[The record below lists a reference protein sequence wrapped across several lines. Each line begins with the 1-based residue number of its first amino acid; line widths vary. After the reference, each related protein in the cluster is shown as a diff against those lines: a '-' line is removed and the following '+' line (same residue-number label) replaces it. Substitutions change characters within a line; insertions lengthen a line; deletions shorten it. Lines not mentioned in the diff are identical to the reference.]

1 MRAIIPCFA
10 SLFDLF
16 VSLQQFLINKRTIIM
31 YVIPSSELIIN
42 GDGSV
47 FHLHLKPG
55 QLADTV
61 ILVGDPGR
69 VETVSGCF
77 SSVECRAQNREFVSC
92 TGVYKGKRIT
102 ALSTGIGT
110 GNIDI
115 VLTELDAL
123 ANVDFATRTVKPEHR
138 TLTLIRIGT
147 SGSLQ
152 DHVAMGDAVLSEISI
167 GFDGLLNFYA
177 GRDAVC
183 LAGYEAAFTQ
193 HMQWSERLPAPY
205 FVAASEKLVR
215 LFAGITTA
223 GMTISAPGFYG
234 PQGRVVR
241 LPLADRQMNDRIRRF
256 AYDGK
261 VITNYEMEGSAIA
274 GLARLLGHEAVTICH
289 IIADR
294 VHHTANAEYKT
305 GAARSLTGLIAQAL
319 DKIIE
324 IK

>member
-1 MRAIIPCFA
+1 MN
-10 SLFDLF
+10 S
-16 VSLQQFLINKRTIIM
+16 
-31 YVIPSSELIIN
+31 IPSSELIIN

-47 FHLHLKPG
+47 FHLHLKPE

-69 VETVSGCF
+69 VETVSWYF
-77 SSVECRAQNREFVSC
+77 STIECRARNREFVSC
-92 TGVYKGKRIT
+92 TGVYKRKRLT
-102 ALSTGIGT
+102 VLSTGIGV

-123 ANVDFATRTVKPEHR
+123 ANVDFATRTVKPAHR
-138 TLTLIRIGT
+138 TLNLVRVGT
-147 SGSLQ
+147 SGALQ

-183 LAGYEAAFTQ
+183 LADYEAAFVEQ
-193 HMQWSERLPAPY
+193 MQWSERLPAPY

-215 LFAGITTA
+215 LFADIATA
-223 GMTISAPGFYG
+223 GMTITAPGFYA

-241 LPLADRQMNDRIRRF
+241 LPLADPLMNDRIRRF
-256 AYDGK
+256 AYDGRT
-261 VITNYEMEGSAIA
+261 ITNYEMEGAAIA
-274 GLARLLGHEAVTICH
+274 GLARLLGHEAVTLCH

-294 VHHTANAEYKT
+294 VHRTANAEYKNDDDD
-305 GAARSLTGLIAQAL
+305 RSLTALIEQVL
-319 DKIIE
+319 EKVIE
-324 IK
+324 LA